1 MSRKKWDAT
10 TSSAS
15 PYGWTKVW
23 NESGPTKGTRW
34 RRPAV
39 LCTLHHI
46 AAWKVL
52 SAFCLNIL
60 GWKLCPR
67 FWLVWPCIDAQ
78 VNQVVDSELLTP
90 ITSAQELPVCNWV
103 IWVLSFSGFFGIY
116 LPLQFHTGF
125 WYCCD
130 SAIYQPEAS
139 FICSFDW
146 PKDFEILLKQWPNL
160 DLSILCHCFHRHSW
174 YLYEALASQ
183 KEDLRR
189 CLASYQA
196 RRFENRWAAT
206 ISTLCRTRQGNDGEW
221 LSRSRRSHCQV
232 GSRTVISGMRQ
243 GIGATV
249 AWSISWPFVAC
260 LRYSQPENRMP
271 FCWSTKECFLSFEIY
286 REYYIMNIT
295 CTMIMYDVVI
305 QSFTAFRFSWLCS

>member
-1 MSRKKWDAT
+1 MDKGVKRIRANQGHKMKEACSFVHIAPHCCLKSAERILFEHPWVKGFVHDSGWYGHASTLKWTGCGQWAADT
-10 TSSAS
+10 
-15 PYGWTKVW
+15 
-23 NESGPTKGTRW
+23 
-34 RRPAV
+34 
-39 LCTLHHI
+39 HHI
-46 AAWKVL
+46 CPGASCVQL
-52 SAFCLNIL
+52 GDMSA
-60 GWKLCPR
+60 
-67 FWLVWPCIDAQ
+67 
-78 VNQVVDSELLTP
+78 
-90 ITSAQELPVCNWV
+90 V
-103 IWVLSFSGFFGIY
+103 IFRFFGIY

-196 RRFENRWAAT
+196 RRFETDGPQPYPLCAA
-206 ISTLCRTRQGNDGEW
+206 RGKGMMEN
-221 LSRSRRSHCQV
+221 
-232 GSRTVISGMRQ
+232 GSRGLAAVIARSVLALWSAACVKAF
-243 GIGATV
+243 GATV